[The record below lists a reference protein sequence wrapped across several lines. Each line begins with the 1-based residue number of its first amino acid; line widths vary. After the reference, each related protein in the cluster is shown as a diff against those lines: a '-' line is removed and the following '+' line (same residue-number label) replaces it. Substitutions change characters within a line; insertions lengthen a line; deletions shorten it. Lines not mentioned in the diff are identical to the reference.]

1 MATVELLITEYS
13 IQTWAQTKLKLK
25 ESKKVNS
32 KEASLMVME
41 ENLVFLQTEDASLDS
56 GKKER
61 QMVNLKSMTLM
72 DMLKNKVFLVG
83 MIA

>member
-1 MATVELLITEYS
+1 
-13 IQTWAQTKLKLK
+13 
-25 ESKKVNS
+25 
-32 KEASLMVME
+32 MVME
-41 ENLVFLQTEDASLDS
+41 ENLVFLQMEDALLDS

-72 DMLKNKVFLVG
+72 DMLKSKVFLVG